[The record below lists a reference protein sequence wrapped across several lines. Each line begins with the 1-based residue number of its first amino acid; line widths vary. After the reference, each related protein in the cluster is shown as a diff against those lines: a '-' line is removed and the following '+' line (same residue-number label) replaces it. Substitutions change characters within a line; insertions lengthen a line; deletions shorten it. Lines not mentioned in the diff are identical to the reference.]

1 MYSFTVNQ
9 MDTLSKKMTILKSIN
24 LYTVTPNENL
34 LLTTFYRMPD
44 KPPNLNS
51 LKIKRKSAKSLV
63 IGAFGYTLFS
73 HTGA

>member
-1 MYSFTVNQ
+1 
-9 MDTLSKKMTILKSIN
+9 MDTLSKKMTILQSIN

-34 LLTTFYRMPD
+34 LLTTFYRIAD
-44 KPPNLNS
+44 KHPNLNS
-51 LKIKRKSAKSLV
+51 LKIKRKSAESLV